1 MHCKPPGAA
10 IAEFGIH
17 QDSRSRRPREAY
29 KYLATP
35 YIQSAIA
42 IDSHREENGAMVVC
56 PGSHHLGELP
66 FDIKRSSMHVSM
78 DDNDL
83 VKLGVDPNKVVT
95 LELDPGDL
103 VFWSVHT
110 LHGSGPNRSS
120 IDRRLY
126 INGYVIAKNCDR
138 GEWAFRNGARYRA
151 NRPWN
156 AVLTDA
162 IWSSGENT
170 WVWKSI
176 ITIASP

>member
-10 IAEFGIH
+10 IADFGIH

-66 FDIKRSSMHVSM
+66 FDIKRSSMHVFM

-103 VFWSVHT
+103 AFWSVHT

-126 INGYVIAKNCDR
+126 INGYVIAESCDR
-138 GEWAFRNGARYRA
+138 GEWAFRNGT
-151 NRPWN
+151 PCPG
-156 AVLTDA
+156 
-162 IWSSGENT
+162 SGEPAMIDCEDLYNDPDPHY
-170 WVWKSI
+170 VD
-176 ITIASP
+176 